1 MATMR
6 AQRVYSGEP
15 LETPLKITIKAYFG
29 MYKSYTKKKRIACL
43 AGQEVPTK
51 KPDIDNIVKGIMD
64 SLNGVIYHDDKQVIQ
79 LVAFKAYAEKP
90 RVEVTVEESEK

>member
-1 MATMR
+1 MATMC

-15 LETPLKITIKAYFG
+15 LETPLKITVKAYFG
-29 MYKSYTKKKRIACL
+29 LYKSYTKKRREACL
-43 AGQEVPTK
+43 SGQEVPTK

-90 RVEVTVEESEK
+90 RVEVTVEELEQ